1 MAGQM
6 QNKVCV
12 ITGGAGSIGAAS
24 AKLLRDEGAK
34 VMLIDLQEAALQKA
48 ASDIGG
54 EVAWCAADVTKSVQV
69 KNAIAA
75 TIERFGK
82 IDVLFSNAG
91 NFGTVAPI
99 ADYPED
105 VFELG
110 ACRPCQR
117 SLPLRQAC
125 RAAHE

>member
-34 VMLIDLQEAALQKA
+34 VMLIDLHQAALQKTA
-48 ASDIGG
+48 ADIGG
-54 EVAWCAADVTKSVQV
+54 EIAWRAADVAKSDQV
-69 KNAIAA
+69 KNAISA

-82 IDVLFSNAG
+82 IDLLFSNAG
-91 NFGTVAPI
+91 NFGTVSHLI
-99 ADYPED
+99 
-105 VFELG
+105 V
-110 ACRPCQR
+110 
-117 SLPLRQAC
+117 S
-125 RAAHE
+125 